1 MMQRSFGVV
10 LGTVAV
16 CLFGAVRARA
26 QTINNGSF
34 ELPALGAT
42 PFAAVINDWGGV
54 SGGSAGVSQN
64 VAAGFSVTGGA
75 ASGVQYAYLQ
85 GANSGI
91 FNNQVNLTAS
101 TQYTLN
107 YSVAGRLNGGGNTA
121 YQVLLN
127 NSTLLASGSTTTG
140 MAFTNNALSFV
151 ATTSGLQEI
160 RFVVTGTSGDPNPDQ
175 TMLLDLV
182 TIVSNGVVPEP
193 GALALIALSRPA
205 GLALRRRRTS

>member
-1 MMQRSFGVV
+1 MMQRSFGMA

-16 CLFGAVRARA
+16 CVFGAVGARA
-26 QTINNGSF
+26 QTISNGSF

-42 PFAAVINDWGGV
+42 PFASVINDWGG

-64 VAAGFSVTGGA
+64 VSGGFSVTGGA

-85 GANSGI
+85 GASSGI

-107 YSVAGRLNGGGNTA
+107 YSVAGRVNGGGHTA

-160 RFVVTGTSGDPNPDQ
+160 RFVVTGTGGDPNPDQ

-182 TIVSNGVVPEP
+182 TIISNGVVPEP
-193 GALALIALSRPA
+193 GAIALIALSLPA

>member
-1 MMQRSFGVV
+1 MKIRS
-10 LGTVAV
+10 LTIA
-16 CLFGAVRARA
+16 FGALLISGVAARA

-42 PFAAVINDWGGV
+42 PFTALIQDWGGAPG
-54 SGGSAGVSQN
+54 SSAGVSQN
-64 VAAGFSVTGGA
+64 VAGGFSVTGGA
-75 ASGVQYAYLQ
+75 ASGLQYAYLQ

-107 YSVAGRLNGGGNTA
+107 YSVAGRLNGGGNTT

-140 MAFTNNALSFV
+140 MAFTNNSLNFV
-151 ATTSGLQEI
+151 ATNTGLQEI
-160 RFVVTGTSGDPNPDQ
+160 RFVVTGTGGDPNPDQ

-182 TIVSNGVVPEP
+182 TILSNGPVPEP
-193 GALALIALSRPA
+193 GALALLALSLPAA
-205 GLALRRRRTS
+205 GLVLRRRRTS

>member
-1 MMQRSFGVV
+1 MKIRS
-10 LGTVAV
+10 LTIA
-16 CLFGAVRARA
+16 FGALLISGGGARA

-42 PFAAVINDWGGV
+42 PFTALIQDWGGAP
-54 SGGSAGVSQN
+54 GGSAGVSQN
-64 VAAGFSVTGGA
+64 VAGGFSVTGGA
-75 ASGVQYAYLQ
+75 ANGLQYAYLQ

-107 YSVAGRLNGGGNTA
+107 YSIAGRLNGGGNTT

-127 NSTLLASGSTTTG
+127 NSALLASGSTTTG
-140 MAFTNNALSFV
+140 MAFTNNSLSFV
-151 ATTSGLQEI
+151 ATNTGLQEI
-160 RFVVTGTSGDPNPDQ
+160 RFVVTGTNGDPNPDQ

-182 TIVSNGVVPEP
+182 TIASNGVVPEP
-193 GALALIALSRPA
+193 GALALIGLSLPAA
-205 GLALRRRRTS
+205 GLVFRRRRAS